1 MAKRKNF
8 VVIEHKAKQK
18 GKSELVKFEEKVND
32 CLIKGYYLVNAT
44 TSYNPYSADGEEP
57 FPVFHGFLVARQLRL

>member
-18 GKSELVKFEEKVND
+18 GKAELIQFEEKVND
-32 CLIKGYYLVNAT
+32 FLVKGYYLVNVT
-44 TSYNPYSADGEEP
+44 TSYNASPADNKELL
-57 FPVFHGFLVARQLRL
+57 PVFHGFLVARQLG